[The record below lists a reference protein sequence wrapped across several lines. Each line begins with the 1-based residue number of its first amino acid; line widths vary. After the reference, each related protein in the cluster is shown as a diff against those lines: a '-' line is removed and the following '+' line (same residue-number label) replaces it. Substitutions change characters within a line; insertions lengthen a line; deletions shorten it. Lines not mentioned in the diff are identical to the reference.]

1 MIDFCRRSSVA
12 LLLIGGLSMLCACGP
27 SSSEKAAAAP
37 DPAPTLVSTVEVKS
51 MALPRIQELPGRLV
65 STRVAEVRAQISGI
79 VLQRAFVEGSHVEQG
94 DVLFRINP
102 AVYKAELD
110 SRAAALDRAEAT
122 RIQAAKQSER
132 TQVLLE
138 KQATSNAQGDVSV
151 ATLRQAEADVASA
164 KAQLERAQIN
174 LDYTIVRA
182 PISGRIGRALV
193 SEGALVGQS
202 EPTHLATIQQI
213 DPIYVDFTQ
222 SVSDPTFMGASE
234 SSADTE
240 VRLIC
245 GDGTLYPEVGR
256 FLFSDVSVDP
266 GHRAGD
272 PAGAVRQPAGGAVA
286 GNLCPGAVHPRHRRQ
301 GDRGPAASHSAQQCR
316 RSAGLRR
323 RCRRQDRAEAV
334 AHRPAD
340 RPGLG
345 CRGGLVAGRDRR
357 GRGLPEDP
365 ARRGGEIG
373 PLGRSVVPKASRE
386 ALSISMRRAPPCG
399 RTSFGRPS

>member
-266 GHRAGD
+266 GTAQVILRAQFANPQGALLPGTYVRVRFTRGID
-272 PAGAVRQPAGGAVA
+272 AKAIVVPPQAIQRSSAGEAQAFVVDAAGKIAQKPLRTGPLTDQGWVVEE
-286 GNLCPGAVHPRHRRQ
+286 GLSPGEIVVVEGFQKIQPGAVVKSVPWA
-301 GDRGPAASHSAQQCR
+301 GPS
-316 RSAGLRR
+316 
-323 RCRRQDRAEAV
+323 
-334 AHRPAD
+334 
-340 RPGLG
+340 
-345 CRGGLVAGRDRR
+345 
-357 GRGLPEDP
+357 
-365 ARRGGEIG
+365 
-373 PLGRSVVPKASRE
+373 SRKQVE
-386 ALSISMRRAPPCG
+386 KR
-399 RTSFGRPS
+399 

>member
-1 MIDFCRRSSVA
+1 
-12 LLLIGGLSMLCACGP
+12 
-27 SSSEKAAAAP
+27 
-37 DPAPTLVSTVEVKS
+37 
-51 MALPRIQELPGRLV
+51 MALPRVQEFPGRLV

-234 SSADTE
+234 SSANTE

-266 GHRAGD
+266 GTAQVILRAQFANPQGALLPGTYVRCGSAAAST
-272 PAGAVRQPAGGAVA
+272 PAIVVPPQVIQRSSAGEAQAFVVDAA
-286 GNLCPGAVHPRHRRQ
+286 GKIAQKPLRTGPLTDQGWVVEEGLSPGEIVVVEGFQKIQPGAVVKSVPWA
-301 GDRGPAASHSAQQCR
+301 GPMSRKQ
-316 RSAGLRR
+316 
-323 RCRRQDRAEAV
+323 AEK
-334 AHRPAD
+334 P
-340 RPGLG
+340 
-345 CRGGLVAGRDRR
+345 
-357 GRGLPEDP
+357 
-365 ARRGGEIG
+365 
-373 PLGRSVVPKASRE
+373 
-386 ALSISMRRAPPCG
+386 
-399 RTSFGRPS
+399 